1 VFANVPGTTEHE
13 KYSICSTRSPK
24 AFIFYDITK
33 PQIASEKIR
42 QMQANHSIYEQM
54 MTEPILLDG
63 WNVDKFM
70 SACDG
75 IGDASLKARI
85 RTMMNIEN

>member
-1 VFANVPGTTEHE
+1 LFNQ
-13 KYSICSTRSPK
+13 SPK
-24 AFIFYDITK
+24 AFIFYDIYDITK
-33 PQIASEKIR
+33 PQIALEKIR

-63 WNVDKFM
+63 WNTMNTVNKFM

-75 IGDASLKARI
+75 WDRRCILESKKSI